1 MDNLK
6 NIDNVNIKLFDELK
20 NDIGEDSTLSIL
32 AGQFSLY
39 AYQALKKELDS
50 CKDFRFIFTDETF
63 VKNKEFQ
70 KKEKKEFY
78 IPKLNR
84 EKSIYGTEYEVRL
97 KNELTQ
103 KAIAR
108 ECAEWISK
116 KAKFKTN
123 VSRQH
128 AQGMIN
134 VDDKSYTPINE
145 FSTTELGLEKGNEL
159 FTNIIK
165 LSGDIAKGNLAN
177 FDNLWQD
184 ETRCLDVTENI
195 IEEMAQAY
203 QENSPQF
210 LYFFTLYNIFSEFL
224 EDISDDELP
233 NTATGFKES
242 QIWKSLYNF
251 QKDAVIGI
259 INKLERYNGCIL
271 ADSVGLGK
279 TYTALGVVKYY
290 ENRNKNVLI
299 LCPKKLSE
307 NWNTFTGNYKNN
319 PLLKDRFNYDVLY
332 HTDLSRADGYS
343 NGIDL
348 SRINWENY
356 DLLVI
361 DESHNFRNGSNSS
374 TEDRDNRYD
383 RLMKEVI
390 KKGVKTKVLMLSAT
404 PVNNK
409 FLDLKNQLAL
419 AYEGD
424 SSNIKH
430 KLKVEKNVEDILKN
444 SQKVFNEWSGL
455 ELEDRTNEQLL
466 KNLSFDFFELL
477 DSVTIARSRK
487 HIETYYDTSDIGTFP
502 EKLKP
507 ISLRPELTNL
517 KNVNN
522 FKDIADI
529 LNLLNLSIY
538 TPSLFIHQSKISK
551 YEQGEGKGLSQYGRE
566 KGLKKLMTTNLLKRL
581 ESSVY
586 SFILTCTRILNNI
599 NDTIDTIDRFAANR
613 KDVGK
618 INEASFV
625 SEDDLDYDD
634 INDDIFA
641 VGRKF
646 KIDLRDMDYLSWK
659 RELLEDKE
667 NLELLISVLKDIKP
681 ENDSKLIELKKL
693 IRDKFTNP
701 INKDNKKILIFTAFA
716 DTAEYIYKNL
726 AEEVKDKYGLDTG
739 LVTGDVDGRSTIKGL
754 TMDFNTILT
763 LFAPKAKDKDL
774 IYPDLDQEITILIA
788 TDVISEGQNLQ
799 DCDFVVNYDIHW
811 NPVRIIQRFGRV
823 DRIGSKNKYIQLVN
837 FWPDIELDD
846 YINLKARVETR
857 MEATIVTAT
866 GDDNPLKAEESADL
880 EFREKQLKKLQ
891 EEVVDIED
899 MNTGISIMDLGLNEY
914 RLDLLD
920 YINTKGN
927 SFEKTPTGIHAV
939 VGEKPDNPKG
949 VIFILKNINNNINKD
964 NRNRIHPFYMV
975 YIGEDGQIINDY
987 LNPKNLLDRLRL
999 LARNADTPIQNL
1011 VRAFNKETKDGKKMQ
1026 STSLLL
1032 EKSIESIIDAKE
1044 ESDLDSLFTPGGT
1057 SALLAEVT
1065 GLNDFELIT
1074 FFVVK

>member
-1 MDNLK
+1 MDSLK
-6 NIDNVNIKLFDELK
+6 FIDNVNIKLFDELK
-20 NDIGEDSTLSIL
+20 DDIGDNSTLSIL
-32 AGQFSLY
+32 ADQFSLY
-39 AYQALKKELDS
+39 AYQALKEELDS

-123 VSRQH
+123 ISRRS

-134 VDDKSYTPINE
+134 IDDKSYTPINE
-145 FSTTELGLEKGNEL
+145 FSTTTLGIEKGNEL

-165 LSGDIAKGNLAN
+165 LSGEGAKTNLAN
-177 FDNLWQD
+177 FDNLWND
-184 ETRCLDVTENI
+184 ETRCLAITENI
-195 IEEMAQAY
+195 IAEMAQAY

-279 TYTALGVVKYY
+279 TYTALGVIKYY
-290 ENRNKNVLI
+290 ENRNKNVLV

-332 HTDLSRADGYS
+332 HTDLSRNDGYS

-356 DLLVI
+356 DLLII

-424 SSNIKH
+424 SSNIMA

-455 ELEDRTNEQLL
+455 DLEDRTNEQLL

-507 ISLRPELTNL
+507 VSLRPELTDL
-517 KNVNN
+517 KNVNS

-538 TPSLFIHQSKISK
+538 TPSLFILQSKIRK
-551 YEQGEGKGLSQYGRE
+551 YEEGEGKGLTQFGRE

-599 NDTIDTIDRFAANR
+599 NYTLDTIDNLAANR
-613 KDVGK
+613 KESGK

-625 SEDDLDYDD
+625 NEDDLDYDD

-646 KIDLRDMDYLSWK
+646 KIDLRDMDYISWK

-681 ENDSKLIELKKL
+681 ENDSKLNELKRL

-716 DTAEYIYKNL
+716 DTAEYIYNNL
-726 AEEVKDKYGLDTG
+726 AEQVKDKYGLDTG

-763 LFAPKAKDKDL
+763 LFAPKAKDKNL
-774 IYPDLDQEITILIA
+774 IFPNLDEEITILIA

-823 DRIGSKNKYIQLVN
+823 DRIGSENKYIQLVN

-880 EFREKQLKKLQ
+880 EFRKKQLKKLQ

-920 YINTKGN
+920 YINTSSSN
-927 SFEKTPTGIHAV
+927 FEKTPTGIHAV

-949 VIFILKNINNNINKD
+949 VIFILKNINNNINRD

-999 LARNADTPIQNL
+999 LARNVDTPIQNL

-1026 STSLLL
+1026 ATSLLL

-1044 ESDLDSLFTPGGT
+1044 ESDLDSLFSPGGT

>member
-1 MDNLK
+1 MDSLK
-6 NIDNVNIKLFDELK
+6 FIDNVNIKLFDELK
-20 NDIGEDSTLSIL
+20 DDIGDNSTLSIL
-32 AGQFSLY
+32 ADQFSLY
-39 AYQALKKELDS
+39 AYQALKEELDS

-123 VSRQH
+123 ISRRS

-332 HTDLSRADGYS
+332 HTDLSRTDGYS

-424 SSNIKH
+424 SSNIMH

-444 SQKVFNEWSGL
+444 SQKIFNEWSGL
-455 ELEDRTNEQLL
+455 DLEDRTNEQLL

-507 ISLRPELTNL
+507 
-517 KNVNN
+517 
-522 FKDIADI
+522 
-529 LNLLNLSIY
+529 LS
-538 TPSLFIHQSKISK
+538 
-551 YEQGEGKGLSQYGRE
+551 
-566 KGLKKLMTTNLLKRL
+566 
-581 ESSVY
+581 SS
-586 SFILTCTRILNNI
+586 FRGF
-599 NDTIDTIDRFAANR
+599 RF
-613 KDVGK
+613 
-618 INEASFV
+618 
-625 SEDDLDYDD
+625 
-634 INDDIFA
+634 
-641 VGRKF
+641 
-646 KIDLRDMDYLSWK
+646 
-659 RELLEDKE
+659 
-667 NLELLISVLKDIKP
+667 
-681 ENDSKLIELKKL
+681 
-693 IRDKFTNP
+693 
-701 INKDNKKILIFTAFA
+701 
-716 DTAEYIYKNL
+716 
-726 AEEVKDKYGLDTG
+726 
-739 LVTGDVDGRSTIKGL
+739 
-754 TMDFNTILT
+754 
-763 LFAPKAKDKDL
+763 
-774 IYPDLDQEITILIA
+774 Q
-788 TDVISEGQNLQ
+788 
-799 DCDFVVNYDIHW
+799 
-811 NPVRIIQRFGRV
+811 
-823 DRIGSKNKYIQLVN
+823 
-837 FWPDIELDD
+837 
-846 YINLKARVETR
+846 
-857 MEATIVTAT
+857 
-866 GDDNPLKAEESADL
+866 
-880 EFREKQLKKLQ
+880 
-891 EEVVDIED
+891 
-899 MNTGISIMDLGLNEY
+899 
-914 RLDLLD
+914 
-920 YINTKGN
+920 
-927 SFEKTPTGIHAV
+927 
-939 VGEKPDNPKG
+939 
-949 VIFILKNINNNINKD
+949 
-964 NRNRIHPFYMV
+964 
-975 YIGEDGQIINDY
+975 
-987 LNPKNLLDRLRL
+987 
-999 LARNADTPIQNL
+999 
-1011 VRAFNKETKDGKKMQ
+1011 
-1026 STSLLL
+1026 
-1032 EKSIESIIDAKE
+1032 
-1044 ESDLDSLFTPGGT
+1044 
-1057 SALLAEVT
+1057 
-1065 GLNDFELIT
+1065 
-1074 FFVVK
+1074 